1 MRIKRITLSAQEVLQ
16 QKEPE
21 FQKKFTK
28 KLKRAGFNFSDPI
41 IRQKRSDIDGGVDF
55 IQLRYNFLDRFD
67 LIDKKYYLGLLFLIL
82 VSAFFLW
89 QFIGGM
95 YISGHPFSHIWLV
108 PDATMTQNDLCGD
121 EPQEGGYCIN
131 NKN

>member
-1 MRIKRITLSAQEVLQ
+1 MEIKRITISAKEVLQ

-28 KLKRAGFNFSDPI
+28 KLRRAGFNFSDPI
-41 IRQKRSDIDGGVDF
+41 IRQKRSDIEGADF

-67 LIDKKYYLGLLFLIL
+67 LIDKKYYFGLLFLIL

-89 QFIGGM
+89 QFI
-95 YISGHPFSHIWLV
+95 
-108 PDATMTQNDLCGD
+108 A
-121 EPQEGGYCIN
+121 
-131 NKN
+131 